1 MIFTHKL
8 TRSRLALA
16 LLLGLSSAMLYATTE
31 ETVDSSAVQLE
42 PQEQNGIRY
51 LSGGIGLDESTALQQ
66 TKGYNLHLTF
76 STGPANQYVSNVDL
90 VIQTE
95 RGKPVLS
102 LSQVGPLVYVQL
114 PADKYLVIARTDGR
128 EQRRSIALAGTSTG
142 TVNFHWSE

>member
-95 RGKPVLS
+95 SGKPVLS
-102 LSQVGPLVYVQL
+102 LS
-114 PADKYLVIARTDGR
+114 
-128 EQRRSIALAGTSTG
+128 
-142 TVNFHWSE
+142 

>member
-8 TRSRLALA
+8 TGSRLALA

-128 EQRRSIALAGTSTG
+128 EQRRSIALAGASTG